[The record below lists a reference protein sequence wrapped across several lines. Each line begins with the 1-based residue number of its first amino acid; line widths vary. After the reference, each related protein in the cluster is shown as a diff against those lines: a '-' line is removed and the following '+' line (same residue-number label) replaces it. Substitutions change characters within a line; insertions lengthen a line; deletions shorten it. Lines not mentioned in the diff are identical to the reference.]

1 MEHRVT
7 SGTAHDANGTRFAVV
22 GISNVPTDWA
32 RVFSSLA
39 ESELTI
45 DPAQGGF
52 SALLAA
58 PSPAGPVQPPTEPA
72 QPAQPA
78 RPTEP
83 AGPGGPAEL
92 GGASHPLGPRSLSTT
107 PPSVLNLNAYLLYAL
122 GKAARR
128 RLTEKLSAHGLRLWH
143 LTVMAMVADLGPQM
157 KTVLAAR
164 LDMNASDLVKIVND
178 LVKTGH
184 VDCGR
189 DPADRRRVVVR
200 LTPAGRAFLG
210 ALNAEIA
217 STDDEVLAPLSTE
230 ERELLGSLLRR
241 VHRHLE
247 PAPAG
252 VVHEQPRYETPARTG
267 SVEDG
272 RIDWTRPAEE
282 IARLVEDRRH
292 LFPTAYTH
300 HDGRRLEL
308 LGARVSEGTYSGAPG
323 LVIHRED
330 EGVVIV
336 TGPKAATGAERGLVL
351 GRLRTE
357 AGREVAA
364 EEYFPSPGALLADRP

>member
-22 GISNVPTDWA
+22 GISNIPTDWA
-32 RVFSSLA
+32 QVFSSLA
-39 ESELTI
+39 HTDLTI
-45 DPAQGGF
+45 DPAPGGF
-52 SALLAA
+52 TALLAA
-58 PSPAGPVQPPTEPA
+58 PSPTGTTGTTGPERPDRLAELPA
-72 QPAQPA
+72 
-78 RPTEP
+78 P
-83 AGPGGPAEL
+83 AG
-92 GGASHPLGPRSLSTT
+92 PLGPRSLSTT
-107 PPSVLNLNAYLLYAL
+107 PPSVLNLHAYLLYAL

-128 RLTEKLSAHGLRLWH
+128 RLAEKLSAHGLRLWH

-200 LTPAGRAFLG
+200 LTPEGRSFLA

-217 STDDEVLAPLSTE
+217 STDDDILAPLNAE
-230 ERELLGSLLRR
+230 EREVLGSLLRR

-252 VVHEQPRYETPARTG
+252 VVHEHPRFETPARAD

-272 RIDWTRPAEE
+272 RIDWTRPASE

-308 LGARVSEGTYSGAPG
+308 LTARVSDGAYSGDPG
-323 LVIHRED
+323 QVVHREG

-336 TGPKAATGAERGLVL
+336 TGPKAAATGAEPGLVL
-351 GRLRTE
+351 SRLRTE
-357 AGREVAA
+357 AGREVSA
-364 EEYFPSPGALLADRP
+364 EEYFPSAGALLADRP

>member
-32 RVFSSLA
+32 QVFSSLA
-39 ESELTI
+39 HTDLTI
-45 DPAQGGF
+45 DPAPGGF
-52 SALLAA
+52 TALLAA
-58 PSPAGPVQPPTEPA
+58 PSPTGD
-72 QPAQPA
+72 A
-78 RPTEP
+78 RPDVLAQLPAP
-83 AGPGGPAEL
+83 AGPM
-92 GGASHPLGPRSLSTT
+92 GPRSLSTT
-107 PPSVLNLNAYLLYAL
+107 PPSVLNLHAYLLYAL

-178 LVKTGH
+178 LVRTGH
-184 VDCGR
+184 VDCDR

-200 LTPAGRAFLG
+200 LTPEGRSFLA

-217 STDDEVLAPLSTE
+217 STDDDILAPLNAE

-247 PAPAG
+247 PAPG
-252 VVHEQPRYETPARTG
+252 E
-267 SVEDG
+267 
-272 RIDWTRPAEE
+272 
-282 IARLVEDRRH
+282 
-292 LFPTAYTH
+292 
-300 HDGRRLEL
+300 
-308 LGARVSEGTYSGAPG
+308 PG
-323 LVIHRED
+323 LAL
-330 EGVVIV
+330 
-336 TGPKAATGAERGLVL
+336 GPL
-351 GRLRTE
+351 
-357 AGREVAA
+357 
-364 EEYFPSPGALLADRP
+364 PSADAHLADRP